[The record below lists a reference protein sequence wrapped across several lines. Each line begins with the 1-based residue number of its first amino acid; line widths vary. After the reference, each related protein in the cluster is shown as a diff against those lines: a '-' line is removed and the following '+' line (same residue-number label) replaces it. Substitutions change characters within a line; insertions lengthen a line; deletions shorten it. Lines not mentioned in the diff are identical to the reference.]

1 MKLLKII
8 SIIVTLIVFVYIY
21 NYNQISKF
29 RERDIRIDSKKI
41 RNNLKITQ
49 ISDFHS
55 NGLIDLE
62 KMEDKIKKFNPDIIV
77 LTGDII
83 DSNDIELDA
92 VIKLFETL
100 SRLDKKIYFVQ
111 GNHEARQELYKDLK
125 DEMKRLEIIILEDN
139 STTITVNNEKINITG
154 LKFHSKPRE
163 YNEVIYYQEAIKDL
177 NLGYYNILLRHS
189 PNNVENILSGK
200 EDLILS
206 GHTHGGQIRL
216 PLIGAV
222 VAPGQGFFPEYD
234 KGIFRINDTI
244 LYIDSGLGNSAAPIR
259 AFNPVQIS
267 NIIIEPKK

>member
-21 NYNQISKF
+21 NYDQISKF
-29 RERDIRIDSKKI
+29 RVRDIRIDSKKV

-55 NGLIDLE
+55 NDLIDLE
-62 KMEDKIKKFNPDIIV
+62 KMEDKIKKFDPDIIV

-100 SRLDKKIYFVQ
+100 SRLDKNIYFVQ

-139 STTITVNNEKINITG
+139 SATITVNNEKINITG
-154 LKFHSKPRE
+154 LKFHSKSRE

-177 NLGYYNILLRHS
+177 NLDYYNVLLRHS

-267 NIIIEPKK
+267 NIIIEPEK

>member
-1 MKLLKII
+1 VKLLKII

-21 NYNQISKF
+21 NYDQISKF
-29 RERDIRIDSKKI
+29 RVRDIRIDSKKV

-55 NGLIDLE
+55 NDLIDLE
-62 KMEDKIKKFNPDIIV
+62 KMEDKIKKFDPDIIV

-100 SRLDKKIYFVQ
+100 SRLDKNIYFVQ

-139 STTITVNNEKINITG
+139 SATITVNNEKINITG
-154 LKFHSKPRE
+154 LKFHSKSRE

-177 NLGYYNILLRHS
+177 NLDYYNVLLRHS

-267 NIIIEPKK
+267 NIIIEPEK